1 MPSLQTVV
9 CVVGPTAVGKT
20 ALSLDL
26 AEALDAEVISA
37 DAMQVY
43 RGMDI
48 GTGKVLFEERRGI
61 AHHMIDVA
69 DPTQSY
75 TVHDYVQS
83 AQAVLSDLAERGR
96 MPVVVGGTG
105 LYVRSLLEQ
114 FDFSNTA
121 HNATLRAD
129 LTEQADKEGS
139 QKLHEH
145 LRALDD
151 ATAARIHPNDARRI
165 IRALEIVM
173 TTGQPVAQ
181 SRMVRPS
188 PYRPVLIGLTADRE
202 ALYRRIECRVDGMIR
217 MGLIDEVRDLLT
229 HGCRPTDTA
238 MQAIGY
244 KEIVNYLQGDCT
256 RDDAIDA
263 IKKASR
269 RYAKRQWSWFR
280 ADARIVWYEGS
291 EGGMMRDVVM
301 PYIQRCLAM
310 G

>member
-9 CVVGPTAVGKT
+9 CLVGPTAVGKT
-20 ALSLDL
+20 ALSLDV
-26 AEALDAEVISA
+26 AEALDAEIISA

-48 GTGKVLFEERRGI
+48 GTGKVLLEERRGI
-61 AHHMIDVA
+61 VHHMIDVA

-75 TVHDYVQS
+75 TVHDYVQN

-114 FDFSNTA
+114 FDFANTA
-121 HNATLRAD
+121 HDATLRAR
-129 LTEQADKEGS
+129 LTEEADQEGS
-139 QKLHEH
+139 QALHAR

-151 ATAARIHPNDARRI
+151 VTAARIHPNDARRI

-173 TTGQPVAQ
+173 TTGHPVEH
-181 SRMVRPS
+181 SRVARPS

-202 ALYRRIECRVDGMIR
+202 ALYRRIERRVDGMMR
-217 MGLIDEVRDLLT
+217 MGLIGEVQDLLAQ
-229 HGCRPTDTA
+229 GCRPTDTA

-244 KEIVNYLQGDCT
+244 KEIVNYLQGQCT
-256 RDDAIDA
+256 LEDAIDA

-280 ADARIVWYEGS
+280 ADSRIVWYEGS
-291 EGGMMRDVVM
+291 EDGMMRDEVM
-301 PYIQRCLAM
+301 PYIQRCMTM